1 MAIASI
7 NSIEVL
13 VSVMTS
19 LLLLLAIA
27 TKVIVHQLLR
37 SLWSSRGW
45 EVTRTSL
52 VLVGA
57 WSTATIA
64 SEATTASL
72 WGTILVHLRLVVMG
86 EVALGVLPTEVTR
99 HVVMAL
105 ADFIVGTSSTLVA

>member
-7 NSIEVL
+7 YSVEVL

-27 TKVIVHQLLR
+27 TKMIVHQLVR
-37 SLWSSRGW
+37 SLWSSRGR
-45 EVTRTSL
+45 EVPRTSL

-64 SEATTASL
+64 SETTTASL
-72 WGTILVHLRLVVMG
+72 WRTVLVHLRLVVMG
-86 EVALGVLPTEVTR
+86 EVAL
-99 HVVMAL
+99 
-105 ADFIVGTSSTLVA
+105 